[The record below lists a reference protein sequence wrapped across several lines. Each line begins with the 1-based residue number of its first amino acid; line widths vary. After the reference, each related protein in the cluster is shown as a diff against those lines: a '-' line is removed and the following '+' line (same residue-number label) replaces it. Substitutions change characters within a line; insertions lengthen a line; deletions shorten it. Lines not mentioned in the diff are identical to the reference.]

1 MLLAACGG
9 ESREVRSFGG
19 PTMGS
24 TYQIKYVGDADPGE
38 LRPVVEAELAA
49 FDKAFSNW
57 RQDSE
62 IAAVNAHRST
72 EPLPLSPLFAAVLGE
87 ALRIAAA
94 TDGAFDPTVKPLSD
108 VFRAAKKD
116 PEHRLDP
123 VALAAAKALVDWRG
137 ISLRDGALVK
147 ARPEQQIDLDGIVAG
162 AACDAI
168 AARLTALGVI
178 DAYIEVTGE
187 VLCRGAKAPG
197 TPWRIGVVDPAADVT
212 GGDAAVRALPLRD
225 AALCTSGDYRN
236 GFTADGRRVHHVFDP
251 RTGANATHAV
261 VSASILAERAAVA
274 DALGTAALV
283 LGPDGTKRLWPRW
296 QELGARA
303 ALLLAPGRDG
313 AFDATEISWPADDS

>member
-1 MLLAACGG
+1 
-9 ESREVRSFGG
+9 
-19 PTMGS
+19 MGS
-24 TYQIKYVGDADPGE
+24 TYQIKYVGDAEPSR
-38 LRPVVEAELAA
+38 LKSVVESELAA
-49 FDKAFSNW
+49 FDQAFSNW

-62 IAAVNAHRST
+62 IAAVNAHRSSD
-72 EPLPLSPLFAAVLGE
+72 PLPLSPLFAAVLGE
-87 ALRIAAA
+87 ALRIAEA

-123 VALAAAKALVDWRG
+123 TALAAAQALVGWRRLS
-137 ISLRDGALVK
+137 IRDGALVK
-147 ARPEQQIDLDGIVAG
+147 AVPEQRIDLDGIVAG

-168 AARLTALGVI
+168 AARLAALGVV

-187 VLCRGAKAPG
+187 VLCRGGKAPG
-197 TPWRIGVVDPAADVT
+197 FPWRVGVVDPAADLG

-236 GFTADGRRVHHVFDP
+236 GFTADGKRVHHVFDP
-251 RTGANATHAV
+251 RTGANATHSV

-283 LGPDGTKRLWPRW
+283 LGPDGTKRLWPSW
-296 QELGARA
+296 QGLGVRG
-303 ALLLAPGRDG
+303 ALLLAPGREG
-313 AFDATEISWPADDS
+313 AFDATEIAWPTDDS